1 MIRRSDT
8 LLLNE
13 AVMSADDLVHES
25 GSTDPRAAD
34 IEAVSLNSGSHH
46 DDGDL
51 DDRSGIHSLDIEAV
65 AQLARFYAVGAP
77 PDEELRSIKE
87 WINASGDELP
97 DKQKCA
103 RPTPKVSA
111 TAREAWSYQ
120 AAFDLR
126 VADDSFDRTATIRD
140 ASDDF
145 ASARA
150 SAIRPGPRQSGFKN
164 RFVSARA
171 LTRGQIS
178 HVALFFFAAAIGL
191 AILWH
196 SFEAKEIVT
205 RWVLS
210 LDRSL
215 SISTKRSPPELATS
229 SELLRRAAVP
239 PEITAALHSA
249 KRNDAQ
255 QERMYADG
263 AAGLKQSTRLKR
275 SVRPQDKR
283 IPMPVPETRV
293 TTIEGWM
300 LREVTNGAAVLEGP
314 NGIWTA
320 RQGDIVPGV
329 GRVDSIVRWGK
340 RWIVATSGGLI
351 STP

>member
-1 MIRRSDT
+1 
-8 LLLNE
+8 
-13 AVMSADDLVHES
+13 MSADDLVHES

-51 DDRSGIHSLDIEAV
+51 DNRSGIHSLDIEAV

-77 PDEELRSIKE
+77 PDEELRSIRE

-111 TAREAWSYQ
+111 TARETWSYR

-178 HVALFFFAAAIGL
+178 HVAIFSFAAVIGL
-191 AILWH
+191 TILWH
-196 SFEAKEIVT
+196 SFEARAIVS

-210 LDRSL
+210 LNRSL
-215 SISTKRSPPELATS
+215 SIYTQKSPPVLVTS
-229 SELLRRAAVP
+229 SELLRRAAGS

-249 KRNDAQ
+249 KHNDAR
-255 QERMYADG
+255 QERTYADG
-263 AAGLKQSTRLKR
+263 AAVSGVKQNTRSKR
-275 SVRPQDKR
+275 SVRSQQKR
-283 IPMPVPETRV
+283 LPLPVPETRV

-320 RQGDIVPGV
+320 RHGDIVPGV